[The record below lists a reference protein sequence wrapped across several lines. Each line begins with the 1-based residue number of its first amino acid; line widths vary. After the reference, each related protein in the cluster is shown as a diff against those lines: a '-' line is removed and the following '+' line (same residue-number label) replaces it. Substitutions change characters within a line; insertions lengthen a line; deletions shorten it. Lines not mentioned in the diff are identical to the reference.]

1 MKVKVKYLSAINAL
15 KPTVE
20 VLYAD
25 ELAVLEESD
34 SGPKPQNW
42 RLSPKAVRS
51 FILGSSKAMNYKDK
65 KITISKKF
73 YGDDALIERCI
84 ITLAGNR
91 GLMLVG
97 EPGTAKTMLSELLS
111 AAICGCSTNTIQGT
125 AGTTEDMVKYTWNYA
140 MLLARGPVQEALV
153 PSPLYI
159 GMKNGSIVRFEEIT
173 RCPAE
178 IQDSLISVL
187 SDKVLNIPEFG
198 GEGLIFAVPGFNVIA
213 TANTRDRGVNE
224 MSSALKRRFN
234 FETVFPISD
243 VTLEAKIIENEVEKL
258 IKNSNIAMEVDR
270 DAAEILATT
279 FHELREGISAE
290 GNRIDKPSAVM
301 STAEAVSVYYQTI
314 MSSYYYGNSKIDMNT
329 MVQNIL
335 GSVLKESREDLD
347 KLKSYFNIIVKTRSA
362 TMGGH
367 WKPFYEAKRWIK

>member
-1 MKVKVKYLSAINAL
+1 MSEIKAL

-20 VLYAD
+20 ILYAE
-25 ELAVLEESD
+25 ELAALEVND
-34 SGPKPQNW
+34 DGPKPENW
-42 RLSPKAVRS
+42 RLSPKAVRT
-51 FILGSSKAMNYKDK
+51 FILGSSKPLKLKRKNVNV
-65 KITISKKF
+65 TKKF
-73 YGDDALIERCI
+73 YGDDTLIERCI

-125 AGTTEDMVKYTWNYA
+125 AGTTEDMIKYTWNYA
-140 MLLARGPVQEALV
+140 LLLAKGPVKEALV

-159 GMKNGSIVRFEEIT
+159 GMKKGTITRFEEIT

-178 IQDSLISVL
+178 VQDSLISIL
-187 SDKVLNIPEFG
+187 SDKVLNISEFG
-198 GEGLIFAVPGFNVIA
+198 EEGLLCASPGFNVIA

-243 VTLEAKIIENEVEKL
+243 VSLEAKIIEGEVEKL
-258 IKNSNIAMEVDR
+258 IKNSNIDMEVDR

-279 FHELREGISAE
+279 FHELREGISSE
-290 GNRIDKPSAVM
+290 GSRIDKPSAVM
-301 STAEAVSVYYQTI
+301 STAEAVSVYYQTL
-314 MSSYYYGNSKIDMNT
+314 MSSFYYGDSKIDMST

-335 GSVLKESREDLD
+335 GSVLKESREDVD
-347 KLKSYFNIIVKTRSA
+347 KLRSYFNIVVKGKSTK
-362 TMGGH
+362 MGGN
-367 WKPFYEAKRWIK
+367 WKDFYEAKKWIK

>member
-1 MKVKVKYLSAINAL
+1 MSEIKAL

-20 VLYAD
+20 ILYAE
-25 ELAVLEESD
+25 ELAALEAND
-34 SGPKPQNW
+34 NGPKPANW
-42 RLSPKAVRS
+42 RLSPKAVRT
-51 FILGSSKAMNYKDK
+51 FILGSSKPLKLKRKNVNV
-65 KITISKKF
+65 TKKF
-73 YGDDALIERCI
+73 YGDDTLIERCI

-125 AGTTEDMVKYTWNYA
+125 AGTTEDMIKYTWNYA
-140 MLLARGPVQEALV
+140 LLLAKGPVKEALV

-159 GMKNGSIVRFEEIT
+159 GMQKGIITRFEEIT

-178 IQDSLISVL
+178 VQDSLISVL

-198 GEGLIFAVPGFNVIA
+198 EEGLLCASPGFNVIA

-243 VTLEAKIIENEVEKL
+243 VSLEAKIIEGEVEKL
-258 IKNSNIAMEVDR
+258 IRNSNIDMEVDR

-279 FHELREGISAE
+279 FHELREGISSE
-290 GNRIDKPSAVM
+290 GSRIDKPSAVM
-301 STAEAVSVYYQTI
+301 STAEAVSVYYQTL
-314 MSSYYYGNSKIDMNT
+314 MSSFYYGDSKIDMST

-335 GSVLKESREDLD
+335 GSVLKESREDVD
-347 KLKSYFNIIVKTRSA
+347 KLRSYFNIVVKGKSVK
-362 TMGGH
+362 MGGN
-367 WKPFYEAKRWIK
+367 WKDFYEAKKWIK

>member
-1 MKVKVKYLSAINAL
+1 MSEIKAL

-20 VLYAD
+20 ILYAE
-25 ELAVLEESD
+25 ELAALEAND
-34 SGPKPQNW
+34 SGPKPENW
-42 RLSPKAVRS
+42 RLSPKAIRT
-51 FILGSSKAMNYKDK
+51 FILGSNKPIKYKDK

-73 YGDDALIERCI
+73 YGDDTLIERCI

-111 AAICGCSTNTIQGT
+111 AAICGSSTNTIQGT
-125 AGTTEDMVKYTWNYA
+125 AGTTEDMIKYTWNYA
-140 MLLARGPVQEALV
+140 MLLAKGPVQEALV
-153 PSPLYI
+153 QAPLYI
-159 GMKNGSIVRFEEIT
+159 GMKKGTIVRFEEIT

-178 IQDSLISVL
+178 VQDSLISVL

-198 GEGLIFAVPGFNVIA
+198 GEGLLFAAPGFNVIA

-243 VTLEAKIIENEVEKL
+243 VALEVKIIENEVEKL
-258 IKNSNIAMEVDR
+258 IKTANIAMEIDR
-270 DAAEILATT
+270 DAAEILTTT
-279 FHELREGISAE
+279 FHELREGISSE

-301 STAEAVSVYYQTI
+301 STAEAVSVYYQTL
-314 MSSYYYGNSKIDMNT
+314 MSSFYYGDSKIDMNT

-335 GSVLKESREDLD
+335 GSVLKESRDDVD
-347 KLKSYFNIIVKTRSA
+347 KLKSYFNIVVKNKSITK
-362 TMGGH
+362 GGN
-367 WKPFYEAKRWIK
+367 WKAFYEAKKWIK